1 MFQRRLLLLMSA
13 AVILMGVAVAQLGN
27 LTIAQG
33 AERRKQAESALTQG
47 YLIPTIRGR
56 VLDRKERLLAVDR
69 PSDDIAINYS
79 VITGEWAYRKGRR
92 EARSANRTRW
102 STISFEERELLIAGF
117 QHKYEQQI
125 DRMWTTLCTLS
136 ATPREEIEA
145 RRSAIAR
152 RVQQIASHVWIEQMR
167 RRAAMNADELGR
179 LPDDDAEEPLEAVR
193 EQRSAHAILTDVD
206 AQAVSQIRQF
216 IGAAQSQLATP
227 AAATLPGST
236 AAPVVDEVWAQVKVQ
251 ASTERAYPLE
261 TIRVQVDRR
270 TFPGPLKDSH
280 PLEIELEGIGS
291 HIIGSMRNIWREDT
305 DAAKRPLIL
314 AKGDGSEPF
323 DLGGYLP
330 GDKVGAWG
338 AERSMEQKLRGNRG
352 QVLEHLD
359 TLAQDRREPAAGGDV
374 VLSIDINLQARVQ
387 AVMDPRAG
395 LMRAQP
401 WHQKDAYLDPL
412 RPQLGDPLVGSAI
425 VLDIA
430 SGEVLAAVSTPALKR
445 RELKENPAQV
455 YEDAVNRPY
464 LNRVIGQALQ
474 PGSLVKP
481 LVLAAAI
488 SDRKLGYDEAI
499 TCNGFLDAGQPNR
512 LRCWIFKGYHLTH
525 GPLLG
530 PEAIARSC
538 NIFFFTLG
546 RRMGGPKL
554 VSWYDKFNLG
564 RQTDCGLG
572 EEVDGDLPSL
582 AKSSSPI
589 APGFTLA
596 DATFMAI
603 GQGPMLWTP
612 LQAAN
617 AYATLAR
624 GGIALPP
631 TFVLDSSRPRPTT
644 DLGLDPKGVELAL
657 RGLDDAVNKDY
668 GTAHHLAM
676 LNKELIFNVPGV
688 KIYGKSGTAD
698 AAPLRT
704 DTDHSGKL
712 TSRDRIIREGDH
724 AWVVTLVKKPGSPR
738 PDYVII
744 AVVEFGGSGAAT
756 AGPVVNQIL
765 HAMRAEG
772 YL

>member
-1 MFQRRLLLLMSA
+1 MPSMFQRRLVLLMLV
-13 AVILMGVAVAQLGN
+13 AVIIMAVAAAQLGN

-47 YLIPTIRGR
+47 YLIPTIRGGVR
-56 VLDRKERLLAVDR
+56 DRLQRFVAVDR
-69 PSDDIAINYS
+69 PSDDIAVNYS
-79 VITGEWAYRKGRR
+79 VITGEWAYRKARR

-102 STISFEERELLIAGF
+102 STISYEEREQLIARVEP
-117 QHKYEQQI
+117 KYQDQI
-125 DRMWTTLCTLS
+125 ERLWQTLS
-136 ATPREEIEA
+136 AMGGTQRDELDA
-145 RRSAIAR
+145 RRTAIAR
-152 RVQQIASHVWIEQMR
+152 RVQKIASHVWIEQMR
-167 RRAAMNADELGR
+167 RRAAANMDELGR
-179 LPDDDAEEPLEAVR
+179 LPDEEAEEPLEAVR
-193 EQRSAHAILTDVD
+193 EQRTAHAILTDVD
-206 AQAVSQIRQF
+206 PQYVSQIRQW
-216 IGAAQSQLATP
+216 ISAAQAAITSSTASGATP
-227 AAATLPGST
+227 
-236 AAPVVDEVWAQVKVQ
+236 VDEVWTQVKVQ

-261 TIRVQVDRR
+261 TIRVQIDRR
-270 TFPGPLKDSH
+270 TFPGPLKDSN
-280 PLEIELEGIGS
+280 PLELEIEGVGT
-291 HIIGSMRNIWREDT
+291 HIIGSMRNIWREDVDVT
-305 DAAKRPLIL
+305 SRPLVL
-314 AKGDGSEPF
+314 AKEDPSEPF

-338 AERSMEQKLRGNRG
+338 VERSMEQKLRGSRG

-359 TLAQDRREPAAGGDV
+359 TLAQERREPLAGNDV
-374 VLSIDINLQARVQ
+374 ALSIDIYLQARVQ
-387 AVMDPRAG
+387 ALMDPRAG

-425 VLDIA
+425 VLEVA
-430 SGEVLAAVSTPALKR
+430 TGQVLASVSTPSLKL
-445 RELKENPAQV
+445 REIKENPAQV
-455 YEDAVNRPY
+455 YDDSVNRPY

-481 LVLAAAI
+481 LVLASAI
-488 SDRKLGYDEAI
+488 TDRKIGYDEAI
-499 TCNGFLDAGQPNR
+499 TCNGFLDPGQPNR
-512 LRCWIFKGYHLTH
+512 LRCWIYKGYHQTH
-525 GPLLG
+525 GPLVG

-546 RRMGGPKL
+546 RRLGPTRL
-554 VSWYDKFNLG
+554 VNWYDKFNLG
-564 RQTDCGLG
+564 RMTDCGLQ
-572 EEVDGDLPSL
+572 EEVDGELPSI
-582 AKSSSPI
+582 ANSGQPN

-624 GGIALPP
+624 GGVAVAP
-631 TFVLDSSRPRPTT
+631 TYVINADKPRKFV
-644 DLGLDPKGVELAL
+644 DLGLDPKGVETALA
-657 RGLDDAVNKDY
+657 GLDEAVNTDH

-676 LNKELIFNVPGV
+676 LGKEPIFNIKGV

-698 AAPLRT
+698 AAPLRA
-704 DTDHSGKL
+704 DSDNNGKL
-712 TSRDRIIREGDH
+712 TSHDRILREGDH
-724 AWVVTLVKKPGSPR
+724 AWVVALVKRPGSQR
-738 PDYVII
+738 PDYVVVV
-744 AVVEFGGSGAAT
+744 VVEFGGSGAAT